1 MVTLFY
7 VANGRLSRIEELMG
21 EKLVIQNT
29 SFSKEIL
36 QNQRLYKNVWLKK
49 KSLVQILTNNRSVIH
64 V

>member
-36 QNQRLYKNVWLKK
+36 QNQRLYKNV
-49 KSLVQILTNNRSVIH
+49 
-64 V
+64 